1 MGIEST
7 VWKERIMNIWG
18 ITSTHGSQG
27 VAGVKGVEAAKAAEA
42 AVNQGVGEVRD
53 TVALS
58 VDAVQAAGAAGDIRL
73 DKVSAIRAAIA
84 DGSYETPEKL
94 NLALDR
100 LLERLA

>member
-1 MGIEST
+1 
-7 VWKERIMNIWG
+7 MNIWG
-18 ITSTHGSQG
+18 ITSTHGSQS

-58 VDAVQAAGAAGDIRL
+58 VDAVQAAGATGDIRL
-73 DKVSAIRAAIA
+73 DKVNAIRAAIA

-94 NLALDR
+94 DLALDR